1 MPVSVLVRLLVVLPV
16 AVEPG
21 QLGVDRQG
29 GRQVGGGADVPGQ
42 VHHGDLGSQVTEDRN
57 TLY

>member
-1 MPVSVLVRLLVVLPV
+1 MLVLVRLLVVLPV
-16 AVEPG
+16 TVEPG

-42 VHHGDLGSQVTEDRN
+42 VHHGDLGSHRN
-57 TLY
+57 IG